1 MNRIHTITITVV
13 MAAASAV
20 CVAAGPRVTL
30 ELGDGSRLRGSVA
43 SATIGLATPD
53 GRMDVPV
60 GRIHTLAFVT
70 KSAKGETWR
79 EAAVTLRNG
88 DRLNGRITTRN
99 LDVKTPYGQASVP
112 IRQIERIEWLP
123 INATAGLVSFWS
135 ADGDA
140 RDIAG
145 GHHGR
150 VGEGVCY
157 TADRFGRPG
166 WAFRF
171 DGKAAAARITVP
183 DCDALDTDCAFTLS
197 AWVKP
202 TAYKDSSGDR
212 GWIVSKWLTG
222 NPGGHG
228 DYALA
233 IQTDG
238 RLQLIVAEKVAKE
251 YHYFRSNEIVPLN
264 IWTHVAATFDR
275 GRIKL
280 YIDGKAVAEMT
291 SKLVKRTDPAE
302 YPNDDVI
309 IGAHCGGMYRFTGAI
324 DEVGLWCRALS
335 DAELATLAADRP
347 SVKGPVAFWT
357 ADGNAKD
364 SGGVHHGAPS
374 PGVAYGPDRHGKPRR
389 AFVFNGTRGLVKV
402 RDAAALDTDDTFTL
416 SAWTYPKA
424 YRDERRLASFI
435 LTKWDSG
442 GRNADFILCLS
453 PAGKLRF
460 QVGRKEGR
468 WAQDLMEAK
477 SVAPLNAWTH
487 VAATFDRGCMRIY
500 VNGRLEATRTSSVK
514 YTQRTEYP
522 HDDVYIGGLWDDN
535 YNFDGRIDD
544 VGIWNR
550 ALSDAEVA
558 KLADTSSG
566 DAKPGEDPPLPPRAP
581 QRRGGVGA

>member
-1 MNRIHTITITVV
+1 MKWQAMLTIAVV

-20 CVAAGPRVTL
+20 CAAAGPRVTL
-30 ELGDGSRLRGSVA
+30 ELGDGSRLRGSIA
-43 SATIGLATPD
+43 SATISLVTGD

-60 GRIHTLAFVT
+60 GRIHTIVFVT

-79 EAAVTLRNG
+79 EAVVTLRNG
-88 DRLNGRITTRN
+88 DRIQGRITKRN

-112 IRQIERIEWLP
+112 IRQIQRIEWLP
-123 INATAGLVSFWS
+123 IDATAALVAFWP
-135 ADGDA
+135 ADGNA

-150 VGEGVCY
+150 VGKGVSY
-157 TADRFGRPG
+157 TADRFGRSG
-166 WAFRF
+166 RAFRF
-171 DGKAAAARITVP
+171 NGKAPAARITVP

-202 TAYKDSSGDR
+202 TAYKDSSGSR
-212 GWIVSKWLTG
+212 GWIVSKWLVG

-233 IQTDG
+233 IQTNG
-238 RLQLIVAEKVAKE
+238 VLQLIVAEKVAKK
-251 YHYFRSNEIVPLN
+251 YHYFASKEIVPLN
-264 IWTHVAATFDR
+264 VWTHVAATFDR

-324 DEVGLWCRALS
+324 DEVGLWGRALG

-347 SVKGPVAFWT
+347 PVKGPVAFWKG
-357 ADGNAKD
+357 DGNAAD
-364 SGGVHHGAPS
+364 SGGVHHGALGQ
-374 PGVAYGPDRHGKPRR
+374 GVTYGPDRYGNSGRT
-389 AFVFNGTRGLVKV
+389 FVFNGTRGLVKV
-402 RDAAALDTDDTFTL
+402 RDAAALDTDDTFTV
-416 SAWTYPKA
+416 SAWIYPKA
-424 YRDERRLASFI
+424 YRDERGLQSFI

-442 GRNADFILCLS
+442 GRSGDFILGLN
-453 PAGKLRF
+453 PVGRPRL
-460 QVGRKEGR
+460 QIGRKEAR
-468 WAQDLMEAK
+468 WAEAVLDAD
-477 SVAPLNAWTH
+477 SVAPLKAWTH
-487 VAATFDRGCMRIY
+487 VVATFDRGHMKIY
-500 VNGRLEATRTSSVK
+500 VNGRLEASCTTGIK

-522 HDDVYIGGLWDDN
+522 HDDVYIGGLWDDK
-535 YNFDGRIDD
+535 YNFDGRIHD

-550 ALSDAEVA
+550 ALSDAEIA
-558 KLADTSSG
+558 QLA
-566 DAKPGEDPPLPPRAP
+566 EF
-581 QRRGGVGA
+581 RGR